1 MAKIGRNRKKITQR
15 CVRICNRKKVKMGRC
30 NWDIKG
36 YGKREFQSPLS
47 LSLLPPVKLS
57 FKFSLAKR
65 ISNNNDY
72 DDDDDDNLYS
82 IDERHIESYKYH
94 QI

>member
-1 MAKIGRNRKKITQR
+1 
-15 CVRICNRKKVKMGRC
+15 MGKC

-47 LSLLPPVKLS
+47 LSPLPPVKLS

-65 ISNNNDY
+65 ISNNNDDDDDDY
-72 DDDDDDNLYS
+72 DDDDYLYS
-82 IDERHIESYKYH
+82 IDERHIESYKCH

>member
-1 MAKIGRNRKKITQR
+1 
-15 CVRICNRKKVKMGRC
+15 MGRC

-36 YGKREFQSPLS
+36 YRKREFQTPLS
-47 LSLLPPVKLS
+47 LSPLPPVKLS

-65 ISNNNDY
+65 ISNNND

-82 IDERHIESYKYH
+82 IDKRHIESYKCH